1 MAGREGQGTAACSVL
16 PCSGVTM
23 LDQPPTLISIV
34 KESMKIRR
42 KLSGRG
48 WNRMRHVPHTR

>member
-1 MAGREGQGTAACSVL
+1 MVGREGQGTAACSVL

-34 KESMKIRR
+34 KERA
-42 KLSGRG
+42 
-48 WNRMRHVPHTR
+48 TRYRALRA